1 MIIYNVKTTIIN
13 DVSCIL
19 NGYYIETSMYLN
31 NAKVYNNINN
41 TKMFIFRL
49 PFNNLSLEEKY
60 KDFNP
65 LKLYEGRWVLGCI
78 EGMQSSVTS
87 VWAYSNKRVE
97 SDSLEESD
105 LEWYDCEDNNLISVS
120 VLNI

>member
-1 MIIYNVKTTIIN
+1 MIIYNVQTLSHNIN
-13 DVSCIL
+13 DTYSVL
-19 NGYYIETSMYLN
+19 DGYYIETSIYLN

-41 TKMFIFRL
+41 TKFFIFKL
-49 PFNNLSLEEKY
+49 PFNDLSLDEKY

-65 LKLYEGRWVLGCI
+65 LKLYEGRWVIGYI
-78 EGMQSSVTS
+78 EGMQSSTTS

-105 LEWYDCEDNNLISVS
+105 IEWYDCKDNSKIII
-120 VLNI
+120 NII

>member
-1 MIIYNVKTTIIN
+1 MIIYNVQTLSHDIN
-13 DVSCIL
+13 DTYSVL
-19 NGYYIETSMYLN
+19 DGYYIETSIYLN

-41 TKMFIFRL
+41 TKFFIFKL
-49 PFNNLSLEEKY
+49 PFNNLSLDEKY

-65 LKLYEGRWVLGCI
+65 LKLYEGRWVIGYI
-78 EGMQSSVTS
+78 EGMQSSTTS

-105 LEWYDCEDNNLISVS
+105 IEWYDCKDNSKIII
-120 VLNI
+120 NII